1 MADSRH
7 IDSNE
12 NKQLLWGILLD
23 EGVFNG
29 IPSNNVKEV
38 QSIFETTINELKG
51 NTNATLIEQNMT
63 VIQKLLVDIPIYAK
77 LLKSQTAQH
86 KSNTQ
91 PHLQPPPIH
100 PSHSQTHLQSQSPY
114 FSSQMLP
121 SQMLP
126 SQLITEK
133 RKMPELELIYSE
145 DTRREKY
152 TEIENKMKQQQ
163 QNMRQMLDLPKPPAV
178 DFADDFQDKPLGD
191 DMDRIIQETIAARE
205 RDLELINKA
214 ITAGGGGGGDRDTLP
229 VQVGVIRPVPPVVTD
244 ATLNVSPNNAPNN
257 ADNTNTNERK
267 KVSFSDVN
275 QEYMPLPLPL
285 QQEQPLSQIQE
296 IINEIKQEQAN
307 MRLLFENMKSQIE
320 NIQNKLS
327 FGL

>member
-1 MADSRH
+1 MAGHIDSRHIDSRH

-23 EGVFNG
+23 EGVFHG

-38 QSIFETTINELKG
+38 QTIFETTINELKG
-51 NTNATLIEQNMT
+51 NTTMSLKEQNMT

-77 LLKSQTAQH
+77 LTKSMANGQGQGH
-86 KSNTQ
+86 RVV
-91 PHLQPPPIH
+91 PPI
-100 PSHSQTHLQSQSPY
+100 PLQ
-114 FSSQMLP
+114 L
-121 SQMLP
+121 
-126 SQLITEK
+126 SQLNK
-133 RKMPELELIYSE
+133 SVKMPEPELIYSE

-214 ITAGGGGGGDRDTLP
+214 ITVAAGGGGWGDRDALS
-229 VQVGVIRPVPPVVTD
+229 VQVGIVRPVPPVITD
-244 ATLNVSPNNAPNN
+244 ATLNVNPNNVE
-257 ADNTNTNERK
+257 NTNTNERK

-275 QEYMPLPLPL
+275 QEYIPL
-285 QQEQPLSQIQE
+285 QQEQPVLSSSSSSSSLTLPQIQE

>member
-51 NTNATLIEQNMT
+51 NTTMSLKEQNMT

-77 LLKSQTAQH
+77 LLKSMGPSLGAGLSPGLGAGLGAGLGSRVLPPT
-86 KSNTQ
+86 
-91 PHLQPPPIH
+91 PLQPA
-100 PSHSQTHLQSQSPY
+100 
-114 FSSQMLP
+114 
-121 SQMLP
+121 
-126 SQLITEK
+126 QLNK
-133 RKMPELELIYSE
+133 SVKMPEPELIYSE

-244 ATLNVSPNNAPNN
+244 ATLNVNPNN

-275 QEYMPLPLPL
+275 QEYMPPL
-285 QQEQPLSQIQE
+285 QQEQTPSLSQIQE